1 MRRSREA
8 LAVLTIVLIS
18 LLVAGP
24 ASAGGPTS
32 VLLVV
37 PGTGQTASLYTSDAD
52 YAALAELVGTFEAP
66 GSTGT
71 VGPTTPSPAF
81 GTGVTLTWLMHDVW
95 VWRVDRVYLD
105 ADGGPWISTQ
115 TATDGASTITDSP
128 LAWHTAARG
137 KELAALLDRL
147 GVSPNPLGVGPAATA
162 AAEVTPTTEPRADT
176 GTREPGAAGLVW
188 GLAGL
193 ALGVALTMAKMRLLP
208 TSRIAGGEH
217 TTTRAEAG
225 PADWEIAVPD
235 KGPNRPTSD
244 ELSALTEPR

>member
-1 MRRSREA
+1 MRRSRAA
-8 LAVLTIVLIS
+8 LAILTIVLIS

-52 YAALAELVGTFEAP
+52 YVALAELVGTFEAP
-66 GSTGT
+66 STTGT
-71 VGPTTPSPAF
+71 VDQPTPNPAF

-105 ADGGPWISTQ
+105 AEGGPWIATQ
-115 TATDGASTITDSP
+115 SIADGASTITDSP

-162 AAEVTPTTEPRADT
+162 AAEVTPATKPRPDT
-176 GTREPGAAGLVW
+176 GTREPSTAGLVW

-208 TSRIAGGEH
+208 TSRITGGDH

-225 PADWEIAVPD
+225 PADWENAMPEE
-235 KGPNRPTSD
+235 GPMSD